1 MMTVWKIIGKIIRSV
16 LCCVVYMAVHT
27 HTHTQAVLTVGF
39 GLGLGLAFCLF
50 FAF

>member
-27 HTHTQAVLTVGF
+27 RTQAVLTVGF